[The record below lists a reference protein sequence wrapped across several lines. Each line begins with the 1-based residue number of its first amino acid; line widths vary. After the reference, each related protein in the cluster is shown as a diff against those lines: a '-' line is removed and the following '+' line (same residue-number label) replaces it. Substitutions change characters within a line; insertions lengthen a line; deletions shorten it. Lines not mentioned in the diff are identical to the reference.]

1 MQVLLV
7 FTELSVFALM
17 LTISLNQ
24 SLKQFVSLLQ
34 KPAILIRAL
43 LAVLV
48 LFPALAILLA

>member
-1 MQVLLV
+1 LLV
-7 FTELSVFALM
+7 FTGLSVFALM

-48 LFPALAILLA
+48 LFPALAIQLA

>member
-7 FTELSVFALM
+7 STGLSVIALM